1 MTHSPAVPK
10 RVARVLAEALP
21 FIQRFAGATFVIK
34 YGGNA
39 MVERELTRSFARD
52 IVLLKCVGMN
62 PVVVHGGGPQIGEW
76 LTRIGKKSEFVGGMR
91 VTDEETM
98 EVVEMVLG
106 GLVNKAI
113 VSHINQ
119 AGGRAVGLTGKD
131 GNLLTARKLLMPAE
145 PSGDGDG
152 AGAGTETGGKGERP
166 GTGGHRTGGHRTG
179 DGGNGDGGN
188 GNGDGNGGMLDIGLV
203 GEVAEVDTTL
213 LDHLVAGDCIPV
225 IAPDRVLPRRRRLQ
239 HQLRSR
245 GRQGR
250 GGDAGREAHPP
261 YQHPG
266 APRRERSHGERDE
279 PRPGGRDAGRG
290 HHLGG
295 HVAQGP
301 VRARRG
307 PGGVAAATIADGRVE
322 HATLL
327 EVFTE
332 AGSGTMI
339 RPADRPRSRG
349 SRCLTSRADREH
361 DPPIASIGKEPIVD
375 PNTLTVIAVGIA
387 VSGLILR
394 LGYRMDRRIDRVED
408 RVDKLSDQ
416 FGQQIG
422 ELRERMARLE
432 GLLEGLREAVS
443 GRSTPR

>member
-21 FIQRFAGATFVIK
+21 FIQRFAGAAFVIK

-76 LTRIGKKSEFVGGMR
+76 LKRIGKKSEFVGGMR

-145 PSGDGDG
+145 PAGDGGG
-152 AGAGTETGGKGERP
+152 AGAGEGP
-166 GTGGHRTGGHRTG
+166 GA
-179 DGGNGDGGN
+179 DADAN
-188 GNGDGNGGMLDIGLV
+188 GNGEMLDIGLV

-225 IAPDRVLPRRRRLQ
+225 IAPIGFSPDGTGYNINSDLVAGKVAEAMRAAKLILLTNTPGLLDENGVTVSEMNLAQAAAMRAAGTISGGMLPKVQCAL
-239 HQLRSR
+239 
-245 GRQGR
+245 
-250 GGDAGREAHPP
+250 DA
-261 YQHPG
+261 
-266 APRRERSHGERDE
+266 
-279 PRPGGRDAGRG
+279 
-290 HHLGG
+290 
-295 HVAQGP
+295 
-301 VRARRG
+301 VR
-307 PGGVAAATIADGRVE
+307 GGVAAATIADGRVA

-339 RPADRPRSRG
+339 RPD
-349 SRCLTSRADREH
+349 
-361 DPPIASIGKEPIVD
+361 
-375 PNTLTVIAVGIA
+375 
-387 VSGLILR
+387 
-394 LGYRMDRRIDRVED
+394 
-408 RVDKLSDQ
+408 
-416 FGQQIG
+416 
-422 ELRERMARLE
+422 
-432 GLLEGLREAVS
+432 
-443 GRSTPR
+443 

>member
-1 MTHSPAVPK
+1 MTHSPVVPK

-62 PVVVHGGGPQIGEW
+62 PVVVHGGGPQIGQW
-76 LTRIGKKSEFVGGMR
+76 LARIGKKSEFVGGMR

-131 GNLLTARKLLMPAE
+131 GNLLTARKLLMAAE
-145 PSGDGDG
+145 PSDTSRGSGSDSGG
-152 AGAGTETGGKGERP
+152 AVEGASAGTR
-166 GTGGHRTGGHRTG
+166 GHSPA
-179 DGGNGDGGN
+179 DNDANGN
-188 GNGDGNGGMLDIGLV
+188 GNARHGMLDIGLV

-225 IAPDRVLPRRRRLQ
+225 IAPIGFSPDGTGYNINSDLVAGKVAEAMRAAKLILLTNTPGLLDKNGATVSEMNLAEAAAMRAAGTISGGMLPKVRCAL
-239 HQLRSR
+239 
-245 GRQGR
+245 
-250 GGDAGREAHPP
+250 DA
-261 YQHPG
+261 
-266 APRRERSHGERDE
+266 
-279 PRPGGRDAGRG
+279 
-290 HHLGG
+290 
-295 HVAQGP
+295 
-301 VRARRG
+301 VR
-307 PGGVAAATIADGRVE
+307 GGVAAATIADGRIP

-339 RPADRPRSRG
+339 RPG
-349 SRCLTSRADREH
+349 
-361 DPPIASIGKEPIVD
+361 
-375 PNTLTVIAVGIA
+375 
-387 VSGLILR
+387 
-394 LGYRMDRRIDRVED
+394 
-408 RVDKLSDQ
+408 
-416 FGQQIG
+416 
-422 ELRERMARLE
+422 
-432 GLLEGLREAVS
+432 
-443 GRSTPR
+443 

>member
-1 MTHSPAVPK
+1 MTQSTAVPK

-39 MVERELTRSFARD
+39 MVEQELTRSFARD

-145 PSGDGDG
+145 PSGAAGGGG
-152 AGAGTETGGKGERP
+152 AGDRSGIGG
-166 GTGGHRTGGHRTG
+166 
-179 DGGNGDGGN
+179 DAGGN
-188 GNGDGNGGMLDIGLV
+188 GNGNGRMLDIGLV

-225 IAPDRVLPRRRRLQ
+225 IAPIGFSPEGTGYNINSDLVAGKVAEAMRAAKLILLTNTAGLLDENGATVSEMNLAEATAMRAAGTISGGMLPKVQCAL
-239 HQLRSR
+239 
-245 GRQGR
+245 
-250 GGDAGREAHPP
+250 DA
-261 YQHPG
+261 
-266 APRRERSHGERDE
+266 
-279 PRPGGRDAGRG
+279 
-290 HHLGG
+290 
-295 HVAQGP
+295 
-301 VRARRG
+301 VR
-307 PGGVAAATIADGRVE
+307 GGVAAATIADGRVA

-339 RPADRPRSRG
+339 RPG
-349 SRCLTSRADREH
+349 
-361 DPPIASIGKEPIVD
+361 
-375 PNTLTVIAVGIA
+375 
-387 VSGLILR
+387 
-394 LGYRMDRRIDRVED
+394 
-408 RVDKLSDQ
+408 
-416 FGQQIG
+416 
-422 ELRERMARLE
+422 
-432 GLLEGLREAVS
+432 
-443 GRSTPR
+443 

>member
-1 MTHSPAVPK
+1 MTHPPAVPK

-39 MVERELTRSFARD
+39 MVEQELTRSFARD

-76 LTRIGKKSEFVGGMR
+76 LARIGKKSEFVGGMR

-145 PSGDGDG
+145 PSGDGG
-152 AGAGTETGGKGERP
+152 EGERP
-166 GTGGHRTGGHRTG
+166 GAGTSGR
-179 DGGNGDGGN
+179 GNADANGN
-188 GNGDGNGGMLDIGLV
+188 GNGNGAMLDLGLV

-225 IAPDRVLPRRRRLQ
+225 IAPIGFSTDGCGYNINSDLVAGKVAEAMRAAKLILLTNTAGLLDENGATVSEMNLAQAAAMRAAGTISGGMLPKVQCAL
-239 HQLRSR
+239 
-245 GRQGR
+245 
-250 GGDAGREAHPP
+250 DA
-261 YQHPG
+261 
-266 APRRERSHGERDE
+266 
-279 PRPGGRDAGRG
+279 
-290 HHLGG
+290 
-295 HVAQGP
+295 
-301 VRARRG
+301 VR
-307 PGGVAAATIADGRVE
+307 GGVAAATIADGRVA

-339 RPADRPRSRG
+339 RPG
-349 SRCLTSRADREH
+349 
-361 DPPIASIGKEPIVD
+361 
-375 PNTLTVIAVGIA
+375 
-387 VSGLILR
+387 
-394 LGYRMDRRIDRVED
+394 
-408 RVDKLSDQ
+408 
-416 FGQQIG
+416 
-422 ELRERMARLE
+422 
-432 GLLEGLREAVS
+432 
-443 GRSTPR
+443 

>member
-21 FIQRFAGATFVIK
+21 YIQRFAGATFVIK

-39 MVERELTRSFARD
+39 MVEQQLTRSFARD

-98 EVVEMVLG
+98 EVAEMVLG

-145 PSGDGDG
+145 PSGED
-152 AGAGTETGGKGERP
+152 GKGERA
-166 GTGGHRTGGHRTG
+166 GA
-179 DGGNGDGGN
+179 DGA
-188 GNGDGNGGMLDIGLV
+188 GNGGMLDIGLV
-203 GEVAEVDTTL
+203 GEVAAVDTTL

-225 IAPDRVLPRRRRLQ
+225 IAPIGFSPEGAGYNINSDLVAGKVAEAMGAAKLILLTNTPGLLDENGATVSEMNLAEATAMRAAGTISGGMLPKVQCAL
-239 HQLRSR
+239 
-245 GRQGR
+245 
-250 GGDAGREAHPP
+250 DA
-261 YQHPG
+261 
-266 APRRERSHGERDE
+266 
-279 PRPGGRDAGRG
+279 
-290 HHLGG
+290 
-295 HVAQGP
+295 
-301 VRARRG
+301 VR
-307 PGGVAAATIADGRVE
+307 GGVAAATIADGRVA

-339 RPADRPRSRG
+339 RPG
-349 SRCLTSRADREH
+349 
-361 DPPIASIGKEPIVD
+361 
-375 PNTLTVIAVGIA
+375 
-387 VSGLILR
+387 
-394 LGYRMDRRIDRVED
+394 
-408 RVDKLSDQ
+408 
-416 FGQQIG
+416 
-422 ELRERMARLE
+422 
-432 GLLEGLREAVS
+432 
-443 GRSTPR
+443 

>member
-21 FIQRFAGATFVIK
+21 YIQRFAGATFVIK

-145 PSGDGDG
+145 PSGGGGD
-152 AGAGTETGGKGERP
+152 ADE
-166 GTGGHRTGGHRTG
+166 
-179 DGGNGDGGN
+179 N
-188 GNGDGNGGMLDIGLV
+188 GNSNDNGNGGMLDIGLV

-225 IAPDRVLPRRRRLQ
+225 IAPIGFSPDGTGYNINSDLVAGKVAEAMRAAKLILLTNTPGLLDENGATVSEMNLDEATAMRAAGTISGGMLPKVQCAL
-239 HQLRSR
+239 
-245 GRQGR
+245 
-250 GGDAGREAHPP
+250 DA
-261 YQHPG
+261 
-266 APRRERSHGERDE
+266 
-279 PRPGGRDAGRG
+279 
-290 HHLGG
+290 
-295 HVAQGP
+295 
-301 VRARRG
+301 VR
-307 PGGVAAATIADGRVE
+307 GGVAAATIADGRVA

-332 AGSGTMI
+332 DGSGTMI
-339 RPADRPRSRG
+339 RPG
-349 SRCLTSRADREH
+349 
-361 DPPIASIGKEPIVD
+361 
-375 PNTLTVIAVGIA
+375 
-387 VSGLILR
+387 
-394 LGYRMDRRIDRVED
+394 
-408 RVDKLSDQ
+408 
-416 FGQQIG
+416 
-422 ELRERMARLE
+422 
-432 GLLEGLREAVS
+432 
-443 GRSTPR
+443 

>member
-145 PSGDGDG
+145 PSGGGDG

-166 GTGGHRTGGHRTG
+166 GTGGHRTG

-225 IAPDRVLPRRRRLQ
+225 IAPIGFSPDGTGYNINSDLVAGKVAEAMRAAKLILLTNTPGLLDENGATVSEMNLAQAAAMRAAGTISGGMLPKVQCAL
-239 HQLRSR
+239 
-245 GRQGR
+245 
-250 GGDAGREAHPP
+250 DA
-261 YQHPG
+261 
-266 APRRERSHGERDE
+266 
-279 PRPGGRDAGRG
+279 
-290 HHLGG
+290 
-295 HVAQGP
+295 
-301 VRARRG
+301 VR
-307 PGGVAAATIADGRVE
+307 GGVAAATIADGRVE

-339 RPADRPRSRG
+339 RPG
-349 SRCLTSRADREH
+349 
-361 DPPIASIGKEPIVD
+361 
-375 PNTLTVIAVGIA
+375 
-387 VSGLILR
+387 
-394 LGYRMDRRIDRVED
+394 
-408 RVDKLSDQ
+408 
-416 FGQQIG
+416 
-422 ELRERMARLE
+422 
-432 GLLEGLREAVS
+432 
-443 GRSTPR
+443 

>member
-131 GNLLTARKLLMPAE
+131 ANLLTARKLLMPAE
-145 PSGDGDG
+145 PSG
-152 AGAGTETGGKGERP
+152 GG
-166 GTGGHRTGGHRTG
+166 
-179 DGGNGDGGN
+179 GGNGGG
-188 GNGDGNGGMLDIGLV
+188 GAGDGPGADGDADGNDNGGMLDIGLV

-225 IAPDRVLPRRRRLQ
+225 IAPIGFSPEGTGYNINSDLVAGKVAEAMRAAKLILLTNTPGLLDENGATVSEMNLAEATAMRAAGTISGGMLPKVQCAL
-239 HQLRSR
+239 
-245 GRQGR
+245 
-250 GGDAGREAHPP
+250 DA
-261 YQHPG
+261 
-266 APRRERSHGERDE
+266 
-279 PRPGGRDAGRG
+279 
-290 HHLGG
+290 
-295 HVAQGP
+295 
-301 VRARRG
+301 VR
-307 PGGVAAATIADGRVE
+307 GGVAAATIADGRVA

-339 RPADRPRSRG
+339 RPG
-349 SRCLTSRADREH
+349 
-361 DPPIASIGKEPIVD
+361 
-375 PNTLTVIAVGIA
+375 
-387 VSGLILR
+387 
-394 LGYRMDRRIDRVED
+394 
-408 RVDKLSDQ
+408 
-416 FGQQIG
+416 
-422 ELRERMARLE
+422 
-432 GLLEGLREAVS
+432 
-443 GRSTPR
+443 

>member
-1 MTHSPAVPK
+1 MTQSTAVPK

-39 MVERELTRSFARD
+39 MVEQELTRSFARD

-145 PSGDGDG
+145 PSGVGGGGGAGDRSGTDGD
-152 AGAGTETGGKGERP
+152 A
-166 GTGGHRTGGHRTG
+166 
-179 DGGNGDGGN
+179 GGN
-188 GNGDGNGGMLDIGLV
+188 GNGGMLDIGLV

-225 IAPDRVLPRRRRLQ
+225 IAPIGFSPEGTGYNINSDLVAGKVAEAMRAAKLILLTNTPGLLDENGATVSEMNFAEATAMRAAGTISGGMLPKVQCAL
-239 HQLRSR
+239 
-245 GRQGR
+245 
-250 GGDAGREAHPP
+250 DA
-261 YQHPG
+261 
-266 APRRERSHGERDE
+266 
-279 PRPGGRDAGRG
+279 
-290 HHLGG
+290 
-295 HVAQGP
+295 
-301 VRARRG
+301 VR
-307 PGGVAAATIADGRVE
+307 GGVAAATIADGRVA

-339 RPADRPRSRG
+339 RPG
-349 SRCLTSRADREH
+349 
-361 DPPIASIGKEPIVD
+361 
-375 PNTLTVIAVGIA
+375 
-387 VSGLILR
+387 
-394 LGYRMDRRIDRVED
+394 
-408 RVDKLSDQ
+408 
-416 FGQQIG
+416 
-422 ELRERMARLE
+422 
-432 GLLEGLREAVS
+432 
-443 GRSTPR
+443 

>member
-21 FIQRFAGATFVIK
+21 FIQRFAGAAFVIK

-39 MVERELTRSFARD
+39 MVEQELTRSFARD

-76 LTRIGKKSEFVGGMR
+76 LARIGKKSEFVGGMR

-145 PSGDGDG
+145 PSGVGSGGAGDG
-152 AGAGTETGGKGERP
+152 PGAGDA
-166 GTGGHRTGGHRTG
+166 
-179 DGGNGDGGN
+179 DGN
-188 GNGDGNGGMLDIGLV
+188 GNGGMLDIGLV

-225 IAPDRVLPRRRRLQ
+225 IAPIGFSPDGTGYNINSDLVAGKVAEAMRAAKLILLTNTPGLLDENGATVSEMNLAEATAMRAAGIISGGMLPKVQCAL
-239 HQLRSR
+239 
-245 GRQGR
+245 
-250 GGDAGREAHPP
+250 DA
-261 YQHPG
+261 
-266 APRRERSHGERDE
+266 
-279 PRPGGRDAGRG
+279 
-290 HHLGG
+290 
-295 HVAQGP
+295 
-301 VRARRG
+301 VR
-307 PGGVAAATIADGRVE
+307 GGVAAATIADGRVA

-339 RPADRPRSRG
+339 RPG
-349 SRCLTSRADREH
+349 
-361 DPPIASIGKEPIVD
+361 
-375 PNTLTVIAVGIA
+375 
-387 VSGLILR
+387 
-394 LGYRMDRRIDRVED
+394 
-408 RVDKLSDQ
+408 
-416 FGQQIG
+416 
-422 ELRERMARLE
+422 
-432 GLLEGLREAVS
+432 
-443 GRSTPR
+443 